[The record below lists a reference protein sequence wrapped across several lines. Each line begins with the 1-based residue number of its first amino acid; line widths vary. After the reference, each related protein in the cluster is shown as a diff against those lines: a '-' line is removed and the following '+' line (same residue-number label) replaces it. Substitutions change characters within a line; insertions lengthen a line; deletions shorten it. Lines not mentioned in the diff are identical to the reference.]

1 MPMLKRINNILDQRQ
16 KSHILLLGVLMI
28 IVLAMIDHFTGYE
41 LSFSIF
47 YLIPIS
53 MAAWYAG
60 RQRGIHISSLSA
72 IAWFIIDHTS
82 GHQYQYWA
90 IPFWNALV
98 RLGFFFLVTFLLSE
112 LKDLLRREEM
122 LSSHDGLTGILNAR
136 AFKERAGNLLNLALR
151 HKHPMV
157 LGYIDLDGFKAVNDT
172 LGHTEGDR
180 VLKHIAGLLEE
191 NVRKVDL
198 VARLGGDEFAVF
210 LPETDRSGADIL
222 FPKLREKLLQ
232 AAESEN
238 WPISMSI
245 GVIVM
250 HQAPANIDDAIKSAD
265 NLMYQV
271 KKSGKNNIRTE
282 IISRGRSDN

>member
-1 MPMLKRINNILDQRQ
+1 MLKRLNDVLAQRQ
-16 KSHILLLGVLMI
+16 RYQIVLICVLIVGVLA
-28 IVLAMIDHFTGYE
+28 VIDNFTGYE

-47 YLIPIS
+47 YLLPIS
-53 MAAWYAG
+53 MAAWYGG
-60 RQRGIHISSLSA
+60 RRPGLLISVMSA
-72 IAWFIIDHTS
+72 TAWFIVDHTS

-90 IPFWNALV
+90 IPLWNALV
-98 RLGFFFLVTFLLSE
+98 RLGFFFLVTVLLSE
-112 LKDLLRREEM
+112 LKDVLQREEM

-136 AFKERAGNLLNLALR
+136 AFKESAGNLLNLALR
-151 HKHPMV
+151 HNHPMV

-172 LGHTEGDR
+172 MGHTEGDR

-210 LPETDRSGADIL
+210 LPETDQPGADIL
-222 FPKLREKLLQ
+222 FPKLREKVLQ
-232 AAESEN
+232 AAEAEN

-245 GVIVM
+245 GVVVM
-250 HQAPANIDDAIKSAD
+250 HQAPANIDEAIKSAD

-271 KKSGKNNIRTE
+271 KKSGKNSIRTK
-282 IISRGRSDN
+282 IISRGPADN

>member
-1 MPMLKRINNILDQRQ
+1 MPMLKSINYILDQRQ
-16 KSHILLLGVLMI
+16 KSHIVLLGLLMI
-28 IVLAMIDHFTGYE
+28 IVLAIIDHLTGYE

-53 MAAWYAG
+53 VAAWYAG
-60 RQRGIHISSLSA
+60 RRHGILISSLSA
-72 IAWFIIDHTS
+72 VAWFIIDHTS

-90 IPFWNALV
+90 IPFWNAGV
-98 RLGFFFLVTFLLSE
+98 RLGFFFLVTVLLSE
-112 LKDLLRREEM
+112 LKDLLHREEM

-136 AFKERAGNLLNLALR
+136 AFKERAGTLINLAQR
-151 HKHPMV
+151 HNHPMV
-157 LGYIDLDGFKAVNDT
+157 LGYIDLDGFKAVNDM

-210 LPETDRSGADIL
+210 LPETDQSGADTL
-222 FPKLREKLLQ
+222 FPKLQEKVLQ
-232 AAESEN
+232 AAEAEN

-245 GVIVM
+245 GVIIM
-250 HQAPANIDDAIKSAD
+250 HQAPANIDEAIKSAD

-282 IISRGRSDN
+282 ILSRNDPDR

>member
-1 MPMLKRINNILDQRQ
+1 MFKKINLILADKKPFQ
-16 KSHILLLGVLMI
+16 IVMI
-28 IVLAMIDHFTGYE
+28 CLITIVFFAFIDNFTGYE

-53 MAAWYAG
+53 IAAWYTG
-60 RQRGIHISSLSA
+60 RIPGILITMVSA
-72 IAWFIIDHTS
+72 MAWLIVDHTS
-82 GHQYQYWA
+82 GHQYAYWA
-90 IPFWNALV
+90 VPFWNAAV
-98 RLGFFFLVTFLLSE
+98 RLGFFLLVTILLSE
-112 LKDLLRREEM
+112 LKDVLHREEM
-122 LSSHDGLTGILNAR
+122 LSNQDGLTGILNAR
-136 AFKERAGNLLNLALR
+136 AFKESAGNLMNLALR
-151 HKHPMV
+151 HNHRMV
-157 LGYIDLDGFKAVNDT
+157 LGYIDLDGFKSVNDT

-180 VLKHIAGLLEE
+180 VLKHIAALLEE

-210 LPETDRSGADIL
+210 LPETDASGAEIL
-222 FPKLREKLLQ
+222 FPKLREKVL
-232 AAESEN
+232 ESAKNEN

-250 HQAPANIDDAIKSAD
+250 HQAPTNIDEAIKHAD

-282 IISRGRSDN
+282 IITGTRID